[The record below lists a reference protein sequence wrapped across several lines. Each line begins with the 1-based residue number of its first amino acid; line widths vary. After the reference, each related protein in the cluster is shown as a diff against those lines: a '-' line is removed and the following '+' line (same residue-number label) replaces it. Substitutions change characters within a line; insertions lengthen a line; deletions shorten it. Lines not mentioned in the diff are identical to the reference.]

1 MCGWAAAHAICG
13 SGWVSASEPPCK
25 GDNAPMS
32 RQGARDILAHR
43 VAQLRQESYESLRAK
58 WLDRP
63 DCEQVFGDSGKE
75 YGVEVQ
81 AFWDDP
87 RDPGNLR
94 VVVSVGDSLLP
105 PTDGFIVAPDGTF
118 VGE

>member
-1 MCGWAAAHAICG
+1 
-13 SGWVSASEPPCK
+13 
-25 GDNAPMS
+25 MS
-32 RQGARDILAHR
+32 RQEARDILARR
-43 VAQLRQESYESLRAK
+43 VAQLRQESYESLKAK
-58 WLDRP
+58 WLGRP
-63 DCEQVFGDSGKE
+63 DGEQVAGDSGKD
-75 YGVEVQ
+75 YTVEVE

-94 VVVSVGDSLLP
+94 VVVSVGSSIMP

>member
-1 MCGWAAAHAICG
+1 
-13 SGWVSASEPPCK
+13 
-25 GDNAPMS
+25 MS
-32 RQGARDILAHR
+32 RHEARDILARR
-43 VAQLRQESYESLRAK
+43 VAELRQESYETLKAK

-63 DCEQVFGDSGKE
+63 DCEQVAGDNGKE
-75 YGVEVQ
+75 YGVEVE

>member
-1 MCGWAAAHAICG
+1 
-13 SGWVSASEPPCK
+13 
-25 GDNAPMS
+25 MS
-32 RQGARDILAHR
+32 RQEARDILACR
-43 VAQLRQESYESLRAK
+43 VAQLREESYESLKAK

-63 DCEQVFGDSGKE
+63 DGEQVVGDSGKE
-75 YGVEVQ
+75 YTIEVG

-94 VVVSVGDSLLP
+94 VVVSVGGSILP

>member
-1 MCGWAAAHAICG
+1 
-13 SGWVSASEPPCK
+13 
-25 GDNAPMS
+25 MS
-32 RQGARDILAHR
+32 RQEARDILARR
-43 VAQLRQESYESLRAK
+43 VAQLRQESYESLKAK

-63 DCEQVFGDSGKE
+63 DGEQVSGDSGKE

-105 PTDGFIVAPDGTF
+105 PTGGFIVAPDGRF

>member
-1 MCGWAAAHAICG
+1 
-13 SGWVSASEPPCK
+13 
-25 GDNAPMS
+25 MS
-32 RQGARDILAHR
+32 RQEARDILARR
-43 VAQLRQESYESLRAK
+43 VAQLRQESYESLKAT
-58 WLDRP
+58 WLGRP
-63 DCEQVFGDSGKE
+63 DGEQVSGDSGKE
-75 YGVEVQ
+75 YTVEVE

-94 VVVSVGDSLLP
+94 VVVSVGSSIMP